1 MDEPVLASSL
11 VFADHGARAYRI
23 ALAALFL
30 AASFVPFMTNGAA
43 GEEKLSD
50 LKARMDNIQ
59 AELDASTAK
68 VEAAHAKEEEL
79 KTRIRSIENEME
91 SIESRNKKLTNKAV
105 ERAVAIYKTGG
116 TEMVEVL
123 FGSEGFTEMT
133 DRAQLLSD
141 VSLQDADVFIQL
153 DRAAKRLGA
162 LSIEMEARKEELTA
176 VQKEMQEESDRLLAQ
191 FDAVS
196 DDYKSLQARLAVA
209 QPAPASKPAAATA
222 SSFKA
227 SGGMFCPVGGPTS
240 FVDSWGAPRSGGRSH
255 QGVDMMAAHGT
266 PQVAI
271 VSGTITYAA
280 YDSLGGN
287 IQYLSGDDGNLYIYI
302 HQRENVVTGGRVSA
316 GQLISYVGDT
326 GNAAGSPHLHFE
338 FHPGGGAA
346 VNPTPLVS
354 SLC

>member
-1 MDEPVLASSL
+1 
-11 VFADHGARAYRI
+11 VFADHRARAVK
-23 ALAALFL
+23 LACTTLFL
-30 AASFVPFMTNGAA
+30 AASLVPFMSNGAA

-50 LKARMDNIQ
+50 LKARMDSIQ
-59 AELDASTAK
+59 ADLDASTAK
-68 VEAAHAKEEEL
+68 VEAAHAREEEL
-79 KTRIRSIENEME
+79 KSRMRAITNEME
-91 SIESRNKKLTNKAV
+91 DIEKRNEKLTGRAV
-105 ERAVAIYKTGG
+105 ERAVALYKTGG

-141 VSLQDADVFIQL
+141 VSLQDSDVFVELARDAQ
-153 DRAAKRLGA
+153 RL
-162 LSIEMEARKEELTA
+162 EELSAEMTEKRA
-176 VQKEMQEESDRLLAQ
+176 ELAEVQAEMKRESDKLLAQ
-191 FDAVS
+191 FDSVS
-196 DDYKSLQARLAVA
+196 DDYEALRKKL
-209 QPAPASKPAAATA
+209 APAAPTTTSASPAASA
-222 SSFKA
+222 SLKGT
-227 SGGMFCPVGGPTS
+227 GGMFCPVAGPTS

-302 HQRENVVTGGRVSA
+302 HQRENVVTGGHVSA
-316 GQLISYVGDT
+316 GQVISYVGDT

-338 FHPGGGAA
+338 YHPGGGAA

>member
-1 MDEPVLASSL
+1 MGEPVLASSL

-30 AASFVPFMTNGAA
+30 AASFVPFMTSGAA

-68 VEAAHAKEEEL
+68 VEAARAEEEEL
-79 KTRIRSIENEME
+79 RTRIRSIENEME
-91 SIESRNKKLTNKAV
+91 SINSKNEKLTDKAV

-141 VSLQDADVFIQL
+141 VSLQDADVFIRL

-162 LSIEMEARKEELTA
+162 LSVEMEARKKELAA
-176 VQKEMQEESDRLLAQ
+176 VEKELKEESDRLLAQ

-196 DDYKSLQARLAVA
+196 DDYESLRAKLAVA
-209 QPAPASKPAAATA
+209 QPASPSRPEAAAP

-227 SGGMFCPVGGPTS
+227 SGGMFCPVGGPSS

-255 QGVDMMAAHGT
+255 QGIDMMAAYGT

-271 VSGTITYAA
+271 VSGTITYAG
-280 YDSLGGN
+280 YSSLGGN
-287 IQYLSGDDGNLYIYI
+287 VQYLSGDDGNLYIYV
-302 HQRENVVTGGRVSA
+302 HQRENTVASGRVSA
-316 GQLISYVGDT
+316 GQVISYVGDT
-326 GNAAGSPHLHFE
+326 GNAAGMPQLHFE

-346 VNPTPLVS
+346 VNPTPLIS

>member
-1 MDEPVLASSL
+1 MLASSL
-11 VFADHGARAYRI
+11 VFAEHRARAFRI
-23 ALAALFL
+23 ALAALSL
-30 AASFVPFMTNGAA
+30 AASFVPFMTNGAT
-43 GEEKLSD
+43 GQEKLSD
-50 LKARMDNIQ
+50 LKVRMDNIQ

-79 KTRIRSIENEME
+79 KTRIRQIENEMK
-91 SIESRNKKLTNKAV
+91 SIEERNEKLTASAV
-105 ERAVAIYKTGG
+105 ERAVAMYKSGG
-116 TEMVEVL
+116 TDMMEVL
-123 FGSEGFTEMT
+123 FSSEGFTDMT
-133 DRAQLLSD
+133 DRVQILSD
-141 VSLQDADVFIQL
+141 ISMQESDVFIEL
-153 DRAAKRLGA
+153 ARAADR
-162 LSIEMEARKEELTA
+162 MEELS
-176 VQKEMQEESDRLLAQ
+176 KEMQARKAELAEVEKEMRLESERLSAQ

-196 DDYKSLQARLAVA
+196 EDYESLREKLAAVA
-209 QPAPASKPAAATA
+209 PAAPASRAPAAST
-222 SSFKA
+222 SFKA

-240 FVDSWGAPRSGGRSH
+240 FVDTWGAPRSGGRSH

-302 HQRENVVTGGRVSA
+302 HQRENVVMSGRVSA
-316 GQLISYVGDT
+316 GQVISYVGDT
-326 GNAAGSPHLHFE
+326 GNAAGTPHLHFE